1 MTWPFDSR
9 NTRRSLRAW
18 PFDARTLL
26 RAAAALAAVAIIGVQ
41 ADPVR
46 LAAEQAAAPANALEI
61 LPVKGNVYMIA
72 GAGGNIAVSVGNDGV
87 LVVDTG
93 MPENSAKVLAAIQQL
108 QRQVQ
113 AREPAPQ
120 VEWGAQT
127 RGTLQESLNPTPPLK
142 PIRYIINTHVHPD
155 HIGGN
160 SALAKAGKTFTGG
173 NVAGDIG
180 DAAEGAAI
188 IAYENVLTRMSAPT
202 GEKSVAPSDAWP
214 TDSFFGESMKLSHF
228 FNGDGVQ
235 VIHIPK
241 AHTDGDTIVHFRHS
255 DVIVTGDLFVTT
267 TYPFIDIEK
276 GGNIQGVIDG
286 LNRVLDLVI
295 PEFRMEGGTMIVP
308 GHGRICDG
316 ADVAYYRDMLT
327 IIRDRVQSMV
337 KKGMT
342 LEQVKAAKPTSD
354 YDPRW
359 GATSGWWTTDMFVEA
374 VYKSVSPKPGAA
386 KTHSIK

>member
-1 MTWPFDSR
+1 MTTP
-9 NTRRSLRAW
+9 
-18 PFDARTLL
+18 TLQVV
-26 RAAAALAAVAIIGVQ
+26 RIAACVGAIAIAAAHLVPARVSAGQ
-41 ADPVR
+41 T
-46 LAAEQAAAPANALEI
+46 AAPAATGGELEI
-61 LPVKGNVYMIA
+61 LPVKGNIFMIA
-72 GAGGNIAVSVGNDGV
+72 GAGGNITVSVGKDGV

-93 MPENSAKVLAAIQQL
+93 LAENSGKVLAAIERL

-113 AREPAPQ
+113 AKDAAPQ

-127 RGTLQESLNPTPPLK
+127 RGTLQMSLNPIAPLK

-160 SALAKAGKTFTGG
+160 QALSKAGKTFTGG

-188 IAYENVLTRMSAPT
+188 IASENVLTRMSAPT
-202 GEKSVAPSDAWP
+202 GEKSTVPSDAWP
-214 TDSFFGESMKLSHF
+214 TDAFFGESMKLSHF
-228 FNGDGVQ
+228 FNGDGIQ
-235 VIHIPK
+235 ITHIK
-241 AHTDGDTIVHFRHS
+241 TAHTDGDTIVHFRNS
-255 DVIVTGDLFVTT
+255 DVIATGDLFITT
-267 TYPFIDIEK
+267 TYPFIDVEK
-276 GGNIQGVIDG
+276 GGNIQGIIDAA
-286 LNRVLDLVI
+286 NRVLDLVI

-327 IIRDRVQSMV
+327 IIRDRVQAMV

-342 LEQVKAAKPTSD
+342 LDQVKAAKPTAD

-359 GATSGWWTTDMFVEA
+359 GTTSGRWTTDMFVEA
-374 VYKSVSPKPGAA
+374 VYKNLSSKPAPA
-386 KTHSIK
+386 KTQSSRK